1 MQRNIKQI
9 SESGLTFCQLI
20 FGGGKG
26 VMLQDRKGGFWG
38 AQPIALRNA
47 HTFYLFWS
55 WHSGLSL
62 PQFQTQF
69 KVPVESAKNRTP
81 KSGRKRGNG
90 VVQPLFISIPLS
102 LSNSLGKHRW
112 ITQN

>member
-38 AQPIALRNA
+38 GSTNCTSECTHILFVLVLAFWPLASPISN
-47 HTFYLFWS
+47 TI
-55 WHSGLSL
+55 
-62 PQFQTQF
+62 Q
-69 KVPVESAKNRTP
+69 SA
-81 KSGRKRGNG
+81 S
-90 VVQPLFISIPLS
+90 
-102 LSNSLGKHRW
+102 
-112 ITQN
+112 